1 MSQVKLHVFNFWV
14 ESQITYFLLIQ
25 VPRHRNLNL
34 GPHLWLRSWPGSG
47 LGLNPIVSAQFHH
60 QCPRW
65 IEVDVQTKMAA
76 NTCVS
81 FHWQTFLKQNLIRV
95 LLLSDE
101 WRRMQN
107 QKQYEAHL
115 LNILITS
122 AHCLLFILLNMQ
134 RITHWWIILDLTGAL
149 SCSFSCL
156 GARGSASVSV
166 FSHISLVFLSDDSA
180 SSASSVVVLFHRWFL
195 FGKWPKGTGL
205 LPDDQRMTRYS
216 TDLLTFL
223 EKSYVEF

>member
-47 LGLNPIVSAQFHH
+47 PGLNPIVSAQFHH

-81 FHWQTFLKQNLIRV
+81 FHWQTFLKQNLICV
-95 LLLSDE
+95 LLLPDE

-156 GARGSASVSV
+156 VARGSASVSV

-223 EKSYVEF
+223 EKSHVEF

>member
-1 MSQVKLHVFNFWV
+1 MYRSRCPNEDGCK
-14 ESQITYFLLIQ
+14 
-25 VPRHRNLNL
+25 
-34 GPHLWLRSWPGSG
+34 HLCDL
-47 LGLNPIVSAQFHH
+47 
-60 QCPRW
+60 
-65 IEVDVQTKMAA
+65 T
-76 NTCVS
+76 
-81 FHWQTFLKQNLIRV
+81 FHWQTFLKQNLIYYP
-95 LLLSDE
+95 LLPDK
-101 WRRMQN
+101 WRRMPN

-134 RITHWWIILDLTGAL
+134 RITHWWIILDPTGAL

-195 FGKWPKGTGL
+195 FGKWPKGTRL
-205 LPDDQRMTRYS
+205 LPDDQRRMTRYS
-216 TDLLTFL
+216 TDLLTFWG
-223 EKSYVEF
+223 EKKKKKKVEF